1 MPVKVLV
8 AGGAGY
14 IGSHVALMLS
24 QRGYDPVIYD
34 NMSSGYIW
42 AVSGDLIKGD
52 IADRPLLSAVIED
65 ARPIAI
71 MHFASKILVGESMER
86 PELYYATNV
95 SGSITL
101 LELAL
106 ENGIPVIFSS
116 SAAVYGTPETVPITE
131 DSPTRPE
138 SVYGETKLVVERALG
153 WYSRI
158 RGLRYV
164 SLRYFNAAGAS
175 PSGRLGEMHR
185 PETHLIPLC
194 LHALMGLREKL
205 VVFGDDY
212 PTPDGTCIRDY
223 IHVDDLADAHIRAL
237 EWLLSGGQSRVY
249 NLGSEEG
256 YSNLEVIS
264 AVGRVT
270 GRDVPWEMGRR
281 RPGDPP
287 VLLASSERIRSEL
300 GWRPRYGLEDMI
312 EHAWGFLL
320 EHEGMAREM
329 YAESP

>member
-14 IGSHVALMLS
+14 IGSHVAFMLS

-34 NMSSGYIW
+34 NMSEGHGW
-42 AVSGDLIKGD
+42 AVTGDLIKGD
-52 IADRPLLSAVIED
+52 ISDKPLLSAVIED
-65 ARPIAI
+65 ARPLAI

-106 ENGIPVIFSS
+106 EKGIPFIFSS

-153 WYSRI
+153 WYSRL

-175 PSGRLGEMHR
+175 PSGRLGEMHK

-194 LHALMGLREKL
+194 LHALIGLREKL

-249 NLGSEEG
+249 NLGSEKG
-256 YSNLEVIS
+256 YSNLEVIR
-264 AVGRVT
+264 AVSRVT
-270 GRDVPWEMGRR
+270 GKGVPWEMGRR

-320 EHEGMAREM
+320 AHERIARKI
-329 YAESP
+329 YGWSP

>member
-1 MPVKVLV
+1 MKVLV

-14 IGSHVALMLS
+14 IGSHVALLLA
-24 QRGYDPVIYD
+24 QRGYEPVIYD
-34 NMSSGYIW
+34 NMSAGHGW
-42 AVSGDLIKGD
+42 AVTGDLIKGD
-52 IADRPLLSAVIED
+52 IGDRPVLSAVVED
-65 ARPIAI
+65 TRPVAI
-71 MHFASKILVGESMER
+71 MHFASRILVGESMER

-95 SGSITL
+95 AGSITML
-101 LELAL
+101 QVAL
-106 ENGIPVIFSS
+106 ERGIPLIFSS
-116 SAAVYGTPETVPITE
+116 SAAVYGTPDNIPITE

-138 SVYGETKLVVERALG
+138 SVYGETKLVIERALE
-153 WYSRI
+153 WYSRL

-175 PSGRLGEMHR
+175 PSGRLGELHR

-194 LHALMGLREKL
+194 LHAVMGIREKL

-223 IHVDDLADAHIRAL
+223 IHVDDLAEAHILAL
-237 EWLLSGGQSRVY
+237 EWLVSGGESRVY
-249 NLGSEEG
+249 NLGSERG
-256 YSNLEVIS
+256 YSNLEVINT
-264 AVGRVT
+264 VVRVT
-270 GRDVPWEMGRR
+270 GKGVPWEMGKR

-312 EHAWGFLL
+312 AHAWGFMRT
-320 EHEGMAREM
+320 HEAMAREF
-329 YAESP
+329 YSV